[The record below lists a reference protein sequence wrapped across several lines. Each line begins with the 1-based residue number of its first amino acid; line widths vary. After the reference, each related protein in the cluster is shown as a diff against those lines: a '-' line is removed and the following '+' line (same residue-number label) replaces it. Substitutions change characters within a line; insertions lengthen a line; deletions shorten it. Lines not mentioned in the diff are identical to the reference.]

1 MKLFRKI
8 IVKIIMERLLQSD
21 YYEKR
26 LLLKKINMKIIIKK
40 DYYED
45 YYKERLL

>member
-1 MKLFRKI
+1 MKNITK
-8 IVKIIMERLLQSD
+8 KD
-21 YYEKR
+21 YYEDYY
-26 LLLKKINMKIIIKK
+26 KKNIMEIIIKK